1 MPGAR
6 AELLAVRGTDLVG
19 VVATASLD
27 RYVIHAGRL
36 VAVSETHTQ
45 VAAPA
50 LLPTY
55 PEAR

>member
-1 MPGAR
+1 M
-6 AELLAVRGTDLVG
+6 RGTDLVG

-36 VAVSETHTQ
+36 VAVSETHSQ
-45 VAAPA
+45 VASPA